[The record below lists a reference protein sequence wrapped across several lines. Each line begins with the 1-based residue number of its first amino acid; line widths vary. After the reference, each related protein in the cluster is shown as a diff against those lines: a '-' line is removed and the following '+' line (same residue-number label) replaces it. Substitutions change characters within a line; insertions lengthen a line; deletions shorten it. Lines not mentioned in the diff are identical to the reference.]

1 MRRTLLS
8 LLLAAVLLAQA
19 ATAAA
24 QNPIDDY
31 RRNGTIDPCKYSDG
45 QLRRGSGNLPP
56 DVEQY
61 APGLADALNQGREGC
76 GGGAP
81 GGTDTRQNEAVP
93 APSTPG
99 GGGGSGWRRRARA
112 GPASRRRP
120 PPWPAQRSRLA
131 NISTPGGHLQAR
143 PGRARAGCC
152 ALLLVAL
159 AIAAVVAAIRLTG
172 ADTSRL
178 TRPLGA
184 AFRDAGERSGD
195 ADGRPVGPRAP
206 RALGRSS
213 RARSTVSATSRE
225 TTIAT

>member
-8 LLLAAVLLAQA
+8 LLMTAFVLAGS

-76 GGGAP
+76 GGAAP
-81 GGTDTRQNEAVP
+81 GSTDTRQGEAVP

-99 GGGGSGWRRRARA
+99 GGGGSGEAAPRRAGIKA
-112 GPASRRRP
+112 P
-120 PPWPAQRSRLA
+120 PSPVAAPRSRLA
-131 NISTPGGHLQAR
+131 NFSTPAVTSK
-143 PGRARAGCC
+143 PGQDVPGWVVVV
-152 ALLLVAL
+152 LLLAL
-159 AIAAVVAAIRLTG
+159 AAAAVVAVIRLTG
-172 ADTSRL
+172 ADVSRL

-184 AFRDAGERSGD
+184 AFRDVGERSGD
-195 ADGRPVGPRAP
+195 TVAGLWDRVR
-206 RALGRSS
+206 LGR
-213 RARSTVSATSRE
+213 
-225 TTIAT
+225 

>member
-8 LLLAAVLLAQA
+8 LLMVAFVLAGT

-81 GGTDTRQNEAVP
+81 GGADTRQDEAVP
-93 APSTPG
+93 VPATPG
-99 GGGGSGWRRRARA
+99 AGSGSAPKPRQAQIKA
-112 GPASRRRP
+112 P
-120 PPWPAQRSRLA
+120 PSPVAAERLRLA
-131 NISTPGGHLQAR
+131 NFSTPAVTSK
-143 PGRARAGCC
+143 PGSDVPGWVVV
-152 ALLLVAL
+152 LLLVAL
-159 AIAAVVAAIRLTG
+159 AAAAVVAVVRLTG
-172 ADTSRL
+172 ADSSRL

-195 ADGRPVGPRAP
+195 AMLDLWDRVR
-206 RALGRSS
+206 LGR
-213 RARSTVSATSRE
+213 
-225 TTIAT
+225 

>member
-8 LLLAAVLLAQA
+8 LLMVAFLLAGT

-76 GGGAP
+76 GGAAP
-81 GGTDTRQNEAVP
+81 GGADTRQDEAVP

-99 GGGGSGWRRRARA
+99 GAGGSGAAGPRRAEIKA
-112 GPASRRRP
+112 P
-120 PPWPAQRSRLA
+120 PSPVAAQRSRLA
-131 NISTPGGHLQAR
+131 NISAPAVTSKPGQDVPGWVLPLRTASGHDGVRPAR
-143 PGRARAGCC
+143 
-152 ALLLVAL
+152 
-159 AIAAVVAAIRLTG
+159 
-172 ADTSRL
+172 
-178 TRPLGA
+178 
-184 AFRDAGERSGD
+184 
-195 ADGRPVGPRAP
+195 
-206 RALGRSS
+206 
-213 RARSTVSATSRE
+213 
-225 TTIAT
+225 